1 MHARKILVVF
11 SKSLI
16 CYLVLFQ
23 ALAQI
28 TDLEKLKGLTL
39 VDHPTCVIY
48 QQRELPTHLQ
58 EPLNKIFEEKG
69 YTVKLYKKGQRVVPG
84 EFKVTVKKKLMGS
97 FYKSCF
103 VEVEI
108 FKINSDY
115 PSLTDTSIMRKSS
128 TRKFPRHTLEGNE
141 RCKLA
146 VKDMSYDINPCKKK
160 E

>member
-1 MHARKILVVF
+1 MHARKISVTF

-16 CYLVLFQ
+16 CVLILSQ

-39 VDHPTCVIY
+39 IDHPTCVIY
-48 QQRELPTHLQ
+48 QQRELPNHLE
-58 EPLNKIFEEKG
+58 EPLRMILEDKG
-69 YTVKLYKKGQRVVPG
+69 YTLKLYKKGQRVIPG
-84 EFKVTVKKKLMGS
+84 EFKVTVKKKLMGRL
-97 FYKSCF
+97 YKSCF

-128 TRKFPRHTLEGNE
+128 TRKFPRHTLKGDE

-160 E
+160 D